1 MLLCIH
7 SHGLQQA
14 GAVQGAH
21 REGGGGPRRHQ
32 GEDGGASKAVQK
44 IGEHMSAQG
53 AADSKGDAGG
63 GDAGSGSEGSKAS
76 GG

>member
-1 MLLCIH
+1 MA
-7 SHGLQQA
+7 SN
-14 GAVQGAH
+14 
-21 REGGGGPRRHQ
+21 RRGRCRVRTAKE
-32 GEDGGASKAVQK
+32 GEDLDAIKEKTEALSKAVQK